1 MQLISVF
8 SLSFLEFRKMKKKV
22 EDRDFKVTQREN
34 ILPIIILKKIL
45 SLFLIFKSSSH
56 LPKKK
61 CFIYFN
67 GVPLKLMKNTFYF
80 ILKALFVLKIFK
92 LVLTFQ
98 SLEIISLIRNIRL
111 ISKFMKSQSG

>member
-1 MQLISVF
+1 MVLKNSDRKKKMQLISVF

-56 LPKKK
+56 LPKK
-61 CFIYFN
+61 N
-67 GVPLKLMKNTFYF
+67 VLF
-80 ILKALFVLKIFK
+80 ILME
-92 LVLTFQ
+92 
-98 SLEIISLIRNIRL
+98 SL
-111 ISKFMKSQSG
+111 